1 MSYKMIKPF
10 SKFKE
15 YYKKMK
21 TVRLFAV
28 GFIFAAFFAVSAFAQ
43 TGAPAQTGQIKFAV
57 IDTGMFGGDEKG
69 AGGITKYVNAM
80 NTLDAEFK
88 PVYTELQTMQTK
100 LQTLAGEVEK
110 LRNSPQGV
118 PVKPETLQAKIDE
131 AQGIDRDMKR
141 KQEDAKA
148 RFEKRQG
155 QLMGPIMQDIYKAMQ
170 DFAMQKGYA
179 MIFDGAQLDNQRLV
193 VAFDPAKADVTKEF
207 ITFYNARPAGAAT
220 AAAPK

>member
-1 MSYKMIKPF
+1 
-10 SKFKE
+10 
-15 YYKKMK
+15 MK
-21 TVRLFAV
+21 TVRLIAV
-28 GFIFAAFFAVSAFAQ
+28 SFIFAAFFAVSAFAQ
-43 TGAPAQTGQIKFAV
+43 TGAAQTGTFKFAV

-69 AGGITKYVNAM
+69 VGGITKYVNAM
-80 NTLDAEFK
+80 NTIEAEFK
-88 PVYTELQTMQTK
+88 PLQTDLQTMQTK
-100 LQTLAGEVEK
+100 LQTLAAEIEK
-110 LRNSPQGV
+110 MRNPPQGV
-118 PVKPETLQAKIDE
+118 PVNTSTLQTKIDE
-131 AQGIDRDMKR
+131 AQNLDRDLKR

-155 QLMGPIMQDIYKAMQ
+155 QLLGPIMQDIYKAMQ
-170 DFAMQKGYA
+170 EFTMQKGYA